1 MPGTKEIRSKI
12 ASVKSTQKITK
23 AMQMVATSKMRRA
36 QERMRLA
43 RPYAQK
49 MRNVIGHLTEANPD
63 YRHPFLVT
71 REPKAVGFIVI
82 STDRGLAGALNANVF
97 KQTLLLMREWQ
108 GKGAQVSLCIIGT
121 KGLAFF
127 RRLSVPILANV
138 SHLGDRP
145 HVKDLIGTVKVMLD
159 AYRAGALD
167 RLLLVNAQFVNTMT
181 QRAAVE
187 QLLPIEALDTEG
199 LQEHWDYIYEPEA
212 AYILDGLL
220 MRYIESQVYRA
231 AVENVASEMA
241 ARMVAMKAASDNAGK
256 LITELQ
262 LIYNKARQAAITKRS
277 EEHTSEL
284 QSQSN
289 LVCRL
294 LLEKKKKKSKKRPHL
309 SIEVQAAFNSIR

>member
-36 QERMRLA
+36 QERMRQA

-63 YRHPFLVT
+63 YRHPFLVS
-71 REPKAVGFIVI
+71 REPKAVGIIVI

-97 KQTLLLMREWQ
+97 KQTLTLMREWQ
-108 GKGAQVSLCIIGT
+108 GKGAQVSLCIVGT
-121 KGLAFF
+121 KGMNFF

-145 HVKDLIGTVKVMLD
+145 HIKDLIGTVKVMLD
-159 AYRAGALD
+159 AYREGKLD
-167 RLLLVNAQFVNTMT
+167 RLFLVNAQFVNTMT
-181 QRAAVE
+181 QKPSVE

-199 LQEHWDYIYEPEA
+199 LQEHWDYIYEPDA
-212 AYILDGLL
+212 AGVLDGLL
-220 MRYIESQVYRA
+220 MRYIESQVYRG

-241 ARMVAMKAASDNAGK
+241 ARMVAMGAASDNAGK
-256 LITELQ
+256 LINELQ
-262 LIYNKARQAAITKRS
+262 LIYNKARQAAITKELS
-277 EEHTSEL
+277 EI
-284 QSQSN
+284 
-289 LVCRL
+289 VGG
-294 LLEKKKKKSKKRPHL
+294 
-309 SIEVQAAFNSIR
+309 AAAV